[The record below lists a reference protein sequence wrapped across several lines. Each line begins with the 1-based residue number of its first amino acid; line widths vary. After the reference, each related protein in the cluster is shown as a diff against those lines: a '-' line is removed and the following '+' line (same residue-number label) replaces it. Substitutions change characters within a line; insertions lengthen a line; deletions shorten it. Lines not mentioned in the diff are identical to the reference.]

1 MAQKLY
7 KRLLKVDFKQK
18 VSTKVRY
25 LLAGRQQY
33 GFSFNQK
40 DTFTCAN
47 IIPLRITADQPP
59 LFNVTMNLLQCVRRG
74 SNYASY
80 APALFE
86 TAIPHVE
93 KKRSMTMYD
102 RWVFPD
108 KFNPEDWNQD
118 LKKHNGTKYR
128 YLTKE
133 WLTSISTL
141 DQSIVPC
148 MEKTNWIIESQY
160 GACMRAQQQF
170 WVDGKLTAEE
180 YAAEMD
186 REWAAAISGA
196 NDVEMWIE
204 EFPED
209 SD

>member
-1 MAQKLY
+1 MPALMRKRQKERGVY
-7 KRLLKVDFKQK
+7 AMRK
-18 VSTKVRY
+18 
-25 LLAGRQQY
+25 
-33 GFSFNQK
+33 
-40 DTFTCAN
+40 
-47 IIPLRITADQPP
+47 RITLAVMAIMLCVMTAANAGTEGAQEPP
-59 LFNVTMNLLQCVRRG
+59 T
-74 SNYASY
+74 
-80 APALFE
+80 
-86 TAIPHVE
+86 IPHVE
-93 KKRSMTMYD
+93 KIRSMTMYD
-102 RWVFPD
+102 WWVFPD

-118 LKKHNGTKYR
+118 LKKHNGAKYK

-133 WLTSISTL
+133 WLASISTL

-148 MEKTNWIIESQY
+148 MEKTNWVIESQY

-209 SD
+209 TD

>member
-1 MAQKLY
+1 
-7 KRLLKVDFKQK
+7 
-18 VSTKVRY
+18 
-25 LLAGRQQY
+25 
-33 GFSFNQK
+33 
-40 DTFTCAN
+40 
-47 IIPLRITADQPP
+47 
-59 LFNVTMNLLQCVRRG
+59 
-74 SNYASY
+74 
-80 APALFE
+80 
-86 TAIPHVE
+86 
-93 KKRSMTMYD
+93 MTMYD
-102 RWVFPD
+102 WWVFPD

-160 GACMRAQQQF
+160 GACMRAQHQF

-209 SD
+209 TD